1 MGQLDQFAKDTFALE
16 AASVTHGGV
25 SWQLPPELGMS
36 EVRLDGLLRVHDP
49 SLLTTLA
56 PPWSLV
62 EQADEVALEVKMQG
76 DHSDLLSF
84 DRASLRRLARQ
95 VQRREDPGD
104 RFEGESSL
112 WYVASHVSAII
123 KKRRPVTLVAPGCY
137 RIGPDWLSTFWI
149 AANELP
155 LMDEL
160 VPFLVARTGQSLDAF
175 VRWVKTRRPLP
186 WLLRVLESLPMS
198 AATYEDLSNF
208 TIVKTDDPEV
218 RARRHLILNRFLE
231 VLPEAREE
239 LIEEGRAEGR
249 AEGRVEEARKS
260 LRGVLD
266 ARGFV
271 LAADDQARID
281 ACDVTDTLERWLK
294 QSVVASSVAE
304 ALR

>member
-1 MGQLDQFAKDTFALE
+1 MGQLDQFAKDTFAVE
-16 AASVTHGGV
+16 AASVTRGGV

-49 SLLTTLA
+49 SLLTKLA
-56 PPWSLV
+56 APWSLV
-62 EQADEVALEVKMQG
+62 DQAADEIALEVKMQG

-104 RFEGESSL
+104 RFDGESSL
-112 WYVASHVSAII
+112 WYVASHVPAVI
-123 KKRRPVTLVAPGCY
+123 KQRRPVTPVAPGCY
-137 RIGPDWLSTFWI
+137 RIGPDWLSTCWI

-155 LMDEL
+155 LADDL

-218 RARRHLILNRFLE
+218 RARRHMILTRFLE
-231 VLPEAREE
+231 VLPEAREK
-239 LIEEGRAEGR
+239 LIEEGRL
-249 AEGRVEEARKS
+249 EEARRS
-260 LRGVLD
+260 LRRVLG
-266 ARGFV
+266 ARGFS

-281 ACDVTDTLERWLK
+281 TCEVTDTLERWLD
-294 QSVVASSVAE
+294 QAVVASSVAD

>member
-1 MGQLDQFAKDTFALE
+1 MGQLDQFAKDTFAAE

-49 SLLTTLA
+49 SRLTTLA

-62 EQADEVALEVKMQG
+62 DQADEIALEVKMQG

-95 VQRREDPGD
+95 VQRREDPAD
-104 RFEGESSL
+104 HFDGESSL
-112 WYVASHVSAII
+112 WYVASHVPAVI

-137 RIGPDWLSTFWI
+137 RIGPDWLSTCWI

-155 LMDEL
+155 LADDL

-175 VRWVKTRRPLP
+175 VHWVRARRPLP

-218 RARRHLILNRFLE
+218 RARRHMILTRFLE
-231 VLPEAREE
+231 VLPEAREK
-239 LIEEGRAEGR
+239 LIQEGRQEGR
-249 AEGRVEEARKS
+249 LEEARKS
-260 LRGVLD
+260 LRRVLG
-266 ARGFV
+266 ARGFS

-281 ACDVTDTLERWLK
+281 TCEVTDILERWLD
-294 QSVVASSVAE
+294 QAVVASSVAD

>member
-1 MGQLDQFAKDTFALE
+1 MGQLDQFAKDTFAEE

-36 EVRLDGLLRVHDP
+36 EVRLDGLLLVHDP
-49 SLLTTLA
+49 SLLTKLA

-62 EQADEVALEVKMQG
+62 VQADEVALEVKMQG

-104 RFEGESSL
+104 RFDGESSL
-112 WYVASHVSAII
+112 WYVASHVPAII
-123 KKRRPVTLVAPGCY
+123 KKRRPVTPVAPGCY
-137 RIGPDWLSTFWI
+137 RIGPDWFSTFWI

-155 LMDEL
+155 LVDEL

-218 RARRHLILNRFLE
+218 RARRRMILRRFLE

-239 LIEEGRAEGR
+239 LIEEGRE
-249 AEGRVEEARKS
+249 EGRVEEARKS
-260 LRGVLD
+260 LHGVLG
-266 ARGFV
+266 ARGFA
-271 LAADDQARID
+271 LTADDQARID
-281 ACDVTDTLERWLK
+281 ACDDTDTLERWLK
-294 QSVVASSVAE
+294 QAVVASSVTE